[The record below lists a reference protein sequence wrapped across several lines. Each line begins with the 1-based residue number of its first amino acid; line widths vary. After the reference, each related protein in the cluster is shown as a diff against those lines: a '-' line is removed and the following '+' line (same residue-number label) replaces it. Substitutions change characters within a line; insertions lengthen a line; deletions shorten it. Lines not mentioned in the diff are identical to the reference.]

1 MKKMSGMIL
10 VAVFTLFL
18 AGQSFAQSETTVDK
32 QDPQKKATK
41 TESPCKFADKNS
53 NGVCD
58 KFEAGGKDGKGEKF
72 KDANGDGICD
82 NHGEAIN
89 AKGKK
94 DCTGHSTGK
103 CAGHAN
109 QTGCKGPCGSKHD
122 PGKK

>member
-32 QDPQKKATK
+32 QDPQKNTTK
-41 TESPCKFADKNS
+41 TESPCKFVDNNS

-58 KFEAGGKDGKGEKF
+58 KFEAGGKDGKCEKYT
-72 KDANGDGICD
+72 DANGDGKCD
-82 NHGEAIN
+82 RRGEATN

-94 DCTGHSTGK
+94 DCISNCSGQCIGHGN
-103 CAGHAN
+103 H
-109 QTGCKGPCGSKHD
+109 TGCKSPCGSKQG